1 MRLSEEKIT
10 RGNAVAVKAAV
21 LASAQ
26 AGDTVLDFSNVK
38 SVDSTSVSILMSW
51 VRTLQSLRSNERG
64 RTKSRIPCNNTGLR
78 LFLFL
83 SHDFHMRTRARGGPN
98 GRS

>member
-1 MRLSEEKIT
+1 MRLSEEKIS

-51 VRTLQSLRSNERG
+51 VRTLQSLQCTPEIRCVPEKMLS
-64 RTKSRIPCNNTGLR
+64 LMR
-78 LFLFL
+78 LYGVNDLLAPYFK
-83 SHDFHMRTRARGGPN
+83 
-98 GRS
+98 

>member
-38 SVDSTSVSILMSW
+38 SVDSTTVSILMSW
-51 VRTLQSLRSNERG
+51 VCVLQNARLTPEIRCVPEKMLSLMRLYG
-64 RTKSRIPCNNTGLR
+64 VDGL
-78 LFLFL
+78 LVPYFK
-83 SHDFHMRTRARGGPN
+83 
-98 GRS
+98 

>member
-51 VRTLQSLRSNERG
+51 VRTLQSLQRTPESVACRKNALSDVALRCERSACAVLQVRQ
-64 RTKSRIPCNNTGLR
+64 KKKILKP
-78 LFLFL
+78 
-83 SHDFHMRTRARGGPN
+83 P
-98 GRS
+98 

>member
-26 AGDTVLDFSNVK
+26 AGDTVLD
-38 SVDSTSVSILMSW
+38 STTVSILMSW
-51 VRTLQSLRSNERG
+51 VRVLQNARLTPEIRCVPEKMLSLMRLYG
-64 RTKSRIPCNNTGLR
+64 VDGL
-78 LFLFL
+78 LVPYFK
-83 SHDFHMRTRARGGPN
+83 
-98 GRS
+98 

>member
-38 SVDSTSVSILMSW
+38 RSVDSTSVSILMSW
-51 VRTLQSLRSNERG
+51 VRTLQSLQ
-64 RTKSRIPCNNTGLR
+64 RTPEIRCVPEKMLSLMR
-78 LFLFL
+78 LYGVNDLLAPYFK
-83 SHDFHMRTRARGGPN
+83 
-98 GRS
+98 

>member
-51 VRTLQSLRSNERG
+51 VRTPEIRCVPEKMLSLM
-64 RTKSRIPCNNTGLR
+64 R
-78 LFLFL
+78 LYGVNDLLAPYFK
-83 SHDFHMRTRARGGPN
+83 
-98 GRS
+98 

>member
-26 AGDTVLDFSNVK
+26 AGDTVLDGFDVRVNSDVVGAYA
-38 SVDSTSVSILMSW
+38 SVRGAHAGNPLRAGKNALSDAALRCERSACAVLQ
-51 VRTLQSLRSNERG
+51 VRQKKKFR
-64 RTKSRIPCNNTGLR
+64 KP
-78 LFLFL
+78 
-83 SHDFHMRTRARGGPN
+83 P
-98 GRS
+98 

>member
-38 SVDSTSVSILMSW
+38 SVDSTTVSILMSC
-51 VRTLQSLRSNERG
+51 
-64 RTKSRIPCNNTGLR
+64 P
-78 LFLFL
+78 
-83 SHDFHMRTRARGGPN
+83 A
-98 GRS
+98 

>member
-51 VRTLQSLRSNERG
+51 VRTLQSLQ
-64 RTKSRIPCNNTGLR
+64 RTPESVACRKMLSLMR
-78 LFLFL
+78 LYGVNDLLAPYFK
-83 SHDFHMRTRARGGPN
+83 
-98 GRS
+98 